1 VRRFF
6 KARMEPN
13 NPFADPKIATSYEN
27 WYLTDGRLADRQ
39 EKALL
44 LQLLRIFPTAHTL
57 LDIGCGTGHFTRWF
71 GALGLQAVG
80 LDLSQPM
87 LDEANGMGGMLY
99 VLGDALKL
107 PFPATSFDI
116 TALITTLEF
125 LEEPMQVLYE
135 ALRVAR
141 HGIILGVLNAQSC
154 LGRQYKREGG
164 RIWDIARFYTP
175 AELKGMIQKIGGEK
189 AMLVWRTT
197 LWPLSLC
204 VLPLPWGGF
213 IGMAVKI

>member
-1 VRRFF
+1 
-6 KARMEPN
+6 MELC
-13 NPFADPKIATSYEN
+13 NPFADPGIATGYEN
-27 WYLTDGRLADRQ
+27 WYLTIGCRADRQ

-44 LQLLRIFPTAHTL
+44 KQLLCIFPTAHTL

-71 GALGLQAVG
+71 GTLGLQAVG

-87 LDEANGMGGMLY
+87 LDEANRLGGTLY
-99 VLGDALKL
+99 VQGDALKL
-107 PFPATSFDI
+107 PFPSHSFDM

-125 LEEPMQVLYE
+125 LLEPMQALYE

-141 HGIILGVLNAQSC
+141 QGTILGVLNTHSR

-164 RIWDIARFYTP
+164 PIWEAARFYTP
-175 AELKGMIQKIGGEK
+175 DELKGIILEISGDK

-197 LWPLSLC
+197 LWPFLLC
-204 VLPLPWGGF
+204 ALPLPWGGF

>member
-1 VRRFF
+1 
-6 KARMEPN
+6 MTN
-13 NPFADPKIATSYEN
+13 
-27 WYLTDGRLADRQ
+27 GRCADRQ

-44 LQLLRIFPTAHTL
+44 KQLLCIFPTARTL
-57 LDIGCGTGHFTRWF
+57 LDIGCGTGHFSRWF
-71 GALGLQAVG
+71 GTLGFQAVG

-87 LDEANGMGGMLY
+87 LDEANRSGETLY
-99 VLGDALKL
+99 VQGDALKL
-107 PFPATSFDI
+107 PFPSTSFDI

-125 LEEPMQVLYE
+125 LDEPMQALYE

-164 RIWDIARFYTP
+164 RVWDIARFYTP
-175 AELKGMIQKIGGEK
+175 DELKGMILEISGEK
-189 AMLVWRTT
+189 ATLVWRTT

-204 VLPLPWGGF
+204 ALPLPWGGF